1 MDRRVTSPIW
11 GPPTPCKQ
19 ALISSPLVRRHENKE
34 CTKAWYEIR
43 SQAKRR
49 GREKEVVGHFK
60 TSLTSSVTL
69 QVTNVAV

>member
-19 ALISSPLVRRHENKE
+19 ALIYSPLARRHEYKE

-49 GREKEVVGHFK
+49 DPEKAVVGHF
-60 TSLTSSVTL
+60 
-69 QVTNVAV
+69 